1 MTVEE
6 LLARCELVRAS
17 ETIVTAFSL
26 SNITLSQVLTYN
38 SLYIVN
44 LRWHP
49 REYTAFLAEMQWR
62 PHCLMTL
69 AKKLE
74 KLTKL

>member
-17 ETIVTAFSL
+17 ETIVAAFSL

-38 SLYIVN
+38 SLYFVN
-44 LRWHP
+44 LRGHP
-49 REYTAFLAEMQWR
+49 R
-62 PHCLMTL
+62 
-69 AKKLE
+69 
-74 KLTKL
+74 